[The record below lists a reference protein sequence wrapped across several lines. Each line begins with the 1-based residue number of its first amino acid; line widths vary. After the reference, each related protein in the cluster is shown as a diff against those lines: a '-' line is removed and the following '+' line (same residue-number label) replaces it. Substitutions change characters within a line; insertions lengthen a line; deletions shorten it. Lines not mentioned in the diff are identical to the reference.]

1 MSSSKR
7 RSLPPLTALRAF
19 EAAARHLSLSLAA
32 NELNVTPAAIRH
44 QIRQFE
50 DYIGLPVFERNG
62 RGLALTDAGA
72 AGVRDLREAFAH
84 LAAAMDAIGSLG
96 EGGVLSVSV
105 PPSFAAKWLLPRLHS
120 FEREHP
126 EIDVHVS
133 ASTEI
138 ADFKRDRIDVAIGY
152 GPGGYSDVF
161 LEKLL
166 TETVIPVCSP
176 VLLGDTVVRTARDL
190 LGLTLLHDD
199 SPENDSSSP
208 NWDSWMRAAGVRGA
222 DVERGPRFNQ
232 SSLVIESAILG
243 RGVALARST
252 LVAADIQA
260 GRLVRPI
267 DGESPVNFAY
277 YFIAP
282 RAKLNLPK
290 VVYFREWLRRQ
301 VDSDGEQGIVA

>member
-1 MSSSKR
+1 M
-7 RSLPPLTALRAF
+7 RAF

-50 DYIGLPVFERNG
+50 DHIGLPVFERNG

-72 AGVRDLREAFAH
+72 AGLRDLREAFAH

-96 EGGVLSVSV
+96 EGGVLSVSI
-105 PPSFAAKWLLPRLHS
+105 PPSFAAKWLLPRLDS

-176 VLLGDTVVRTARDL
+176 ALLGDTVVRTARDL

-199 SPENDSSSP
+199 SPDNDSSYP
-208 NWDSWMRAAGVRGA
+208 NWDNWMRAAGVHDA

-243 RGVALARST
+243 RGVALAKST
-252 LVAADIQA
+252 LVAADIQD
-260 GRLVRPI
+260 GRLVQPI
-267 DGESPVNFAY
+267 DGQSPVNLAY

-290 VVYFREWLRRQ
+290 VAYFREWLRRQ
-301 VDSDGEQGIVA
+301 VDDDSGQGIVA

>member
-1 MSSSKR
+1 MAREASCPSA
-7 RSLPPLTALRAF
+7 SLP
-19 EAAARHLSLSLAA
+19 LSPRS
-32 NELNVTPAAIRH
+32 
-44 QIRQFE
+44 
-50 DYIGLPVFERNG
+50 
-62 RGLALTDAGA
+62 
-72 AGVRDLREAFAH
+72 
-84 LAAAMDAIGSLG
+84 GSCR
-96 EGGVLSVSV
+96 
-105 PPSFAAKWLLPRLHS
+105 RLDS

-152 GPGGYSDVF
+152 GPGGYGDVF

-176 VLLGDTVVRTARDL
+176 ALLGDTVVRTARDL

-199 SPENDSSSP
+199 SPENDSSCP
-208 NWDSWMRAAGVRGA
+208 NWDSWMRAAGVHDA

-260 GRLVRPI
+260 GRLVQPI
-267 DGESPVNFAY
+267 DGESPVDFAY

-301 VDSDGEQGIVA
+301 VDGDGGQGAVA